1 MNGYVA
7 YDFHHC
13 SLTGWINGAE
23 SVRVSYDGAVL
34 AELTS
39 FGAPTGD
46 LAERVP
52 GAGTFQ
58 ARLDL
63 GFTALDV
70 VSRRLQVTAH
80 AAGQPPFPLKVTAA
94 RHRELTE
101 LAVIE
106 LLEQLSA
113 KEREHLWNRAAS
125 GGVLIPTLPPGR
137 SVVVHAG
144 LPKTGTSAVQSWLH
158 AHRELLAERGV
169 SYPDHDLD
177 SNGVSSGNVMA
188 LAEPD
193 RKGAWRVSERA
204 VGQTLGAFVD
214 SGKDTLLLSSELFG
228 PVVPDLA
235 AVLPHGTRFI
245 IYVRDPL
252 ELLESG
258 YNQSVKRT
266 RTTRV
271 FEVPADL
278 RGGWL
283 GPSEADLERI
293 LGSAP
298 SGISLDVR
306 PYHPDLFEGGSV
318 VADLLWAADLPVGP
332 EVVGPD
338 ESRARVNTS
347 YTLPA
352 LEFKRVVNHL
362 PVGRALDRALDYLLQ
377 SYPDG
382 ATDYSFIEPTDYARL
397 REQADA
403 YLASLSVG
411 FGLAGLERLR
421 TVLRGQGSRR
431 PHLPQRATTQELG
444 AVARFVR
451 QRDPALHAGLAETL
465 VANPHVDLPYPE
477 VRDLLV

>member
-52 GAGTFQ
+52 DAGTFE
-58 ARLDL
+58 ARLDRA
-63 GFTALDV
+63 FSALDV
-70 VSRRLQVTAH
+70 VSGRLQVTAH
-80 AAGQPPFPLKVTAA
+80 AADRPPFFLKVTVA
-94 RHRELTE
+94 RRRELTE

-106 LLEQLSA
+106 LVEGLSA

-169 SYPDHDLD
+169 RYPEHDLD

-204 VGQTLGAFVD
+204 VGQTLAAFVA
-214 SGKDTLLLSSELFG
+214 SGHDTLLVSSELFG
-228 PVVPDLA
+228 PVVPELA
-235 AVLPHGTRFI
+235 AVLPHETRFI

-271 FEVPADL
+271 FEVPHDL

-283 GPSEADLERI
+283 GPAEADLERI

-318 VADLLWAADLPVGP
+318 IADLLAAADLPVGP
-332 EVVGPD
+332 EAVSPD
-338 ESRARVNTS
+338 EGRARVNTS

-352 LEFKRVVNHL
+352 LEFKRVINHL
-362 PVGRALDRALDYLLQ
+362 PIERPLDRALDHLLQ

-382 ATDYSFIEPTDYARL
+382 PADYSFIDPTDYARL

-411 FGLAGLERLR
+411 FGLAGLHRLR
-421 TVLRGQGSRR
+421 SVLRHQGPRR
-431 PHLPQRATTQELG
+431 PYLRQRVATEELG
-444 AVARFVR
+444 AVARFVG
-451 QRDPALHAGLAETL
+451 QRDPELWAGLAGSL
-465 VANPHVDLPYPE
+465 AANPHVELPYPG